1 MGRKRASALTDA
13 ELLLMEAL
21 WSKKRATVAEV
32 REQLPPPR
40 PSYNS
45 VQTRLNILADKGL
58 ARRDEHGRAIIYR
71 PAVERERV
79 VSSAVKQ
86 LVSRFFDTGSMLALR
101 VIDEEKMTD
110 SELAQLEAAIVKK
123 TRTRS

>member
-1 MGRKRASALTDA
+1 MGRRRAAGLTDA
-13 ELLLMEAL
+13 ELLLMKAL
-21 WSKKRATVAEV
+21 WRKKRATVAEV
-32 REQLPPPR
+32 LEQLPAPR

-58 ARRDEHGRAIIYR
+58 ARRDDKGRAVVYR
-71 PAVERERV
+71 PAVERDRI

-101 VIDEEKMTD
+101 LIDREKMTD
-110 SELAQLEAAIVKK
+110 AELAQLEAAILNKV
-123 TRTRS
+123 